1 MSLQPGYNI
10 VTTRVEET
18 DEEYPALAFLRRVA
32 ANDAV
37 STPVTVTG
45 LEDLLYHADEEAR
58 DAAVDLLR
66 TTLRRSSSIR
76 TGGLVQLLLD
86 GEIVHDDRFRL
97 RTEREGD
104 AVYLAIGEL
113 FVEEPQRLSP
123 EHAVARK

>member
-1 MSLQPGYNI
+1 MNLQPGYNI
-10 VTTRVEET
+10 VTTRIEET
-18 DEEYPALAFLRRVA
+18 DEEYPTLAFLRRVA
-32 ANDAV
+32 ANKAV

-58 DAAVDLLR
+58 NATVDLLR
-66 TTLRRSSSIR
+66 TTLRKSSSIR
-76 TGGLVQLLLD
+76 TGGVVQLLFD
-86 GEIVHDDRFRL
+86 GKIVHDDRFRL